1 MQSVE
6 ERGGGG
12 RERWRGD
19 ERGREEGGRK
29 WKERGEGEGKKK
41 VMKVT
46 KGRLESREVFSTC
59 TLYMYTCMVAQL
71 VDICTVC
78 RRSRV

>member
-1 MQSVE
+1 ME
-6 ERGGGG
+6 GGG
-12 RERWRGD
+12 RRD
-19 ERGREEGGRK
+19 ERRREEGGRK
-29 WKERGEGEGKKK
+29 GKEWGEGEGKKK

-59 TLYMYTCMVAQL
+59 TCTLYMYTCMVAQL

>member
-1 MQSVE
+1 MHSVE
-6 ERGGGG
+6 ERWGGGG
-12 RERWRGD
+12 GGGGGGEKGGG
-19 ERGREEGGRK
+19 ETKGEG
-29 WKERGEGEGKKK
+29 KERGEGEGKKK

-59 TLYMYTCMVAQL
+59 TLYMYTCIVAQL

>member
-1 MQSVE
+1 M
-6 ERGGGG
+6 GGGG
-12 RERWRGD
+12 RGD
-19 ERGREEGGRK
+19 ERGREEGERK
-29 WKERGEGEGKKK
+29 GKGRGEGEGKKK

-78 RRSRV
+78 RMSRV